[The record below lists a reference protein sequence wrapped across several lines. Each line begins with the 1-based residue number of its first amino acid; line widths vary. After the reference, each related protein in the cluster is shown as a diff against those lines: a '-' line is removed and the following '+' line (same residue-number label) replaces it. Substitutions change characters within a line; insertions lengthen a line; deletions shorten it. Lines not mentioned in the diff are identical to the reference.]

1 MIYKN
6 HVAEKWHFIPVP
18 ASASSTLLAHTAHIV
33 VAIVGAPLS
42 ALRPV
47 TDMKRM
53 FKTNYV
59 LEETSAQFLYG
70 SPAPLVK
77 QSHKGIDR
85 GGDEALRLLHLL
97 HRLLDLLQGGFIAL
111 GLGLGDGLGAVVNL

>member
-1 MIYKN
+1 MG
-6 HVAEKWHFIPVP
+6 
-18 ASASSTLLAHTAHIV
+18 AS
-33 VAIVGAPLS
+33 LS

-59 LEETSAQFLYG
+59 LEETSAQFLCG

-97 HRLLDLLQGGFIAL
+97 HRLLNLPQRVLVAL
-111 GLGLGDGLGAVVNL
+111 RLWLRDRLC